1 MPVAGPGGDLR
12 SRIVAAVDRTFA
24 EQVRLSFLRRGVVDA
39 DRPARVIRAV
49 LRVGSGDERN
59 LSGGMAQDWST
70 RIAAGKAELHI
81 DRSAYPDVILR
92 EDDRVCALD
101 RPGQPWFQVQRID
114 DRGDTRLVL
123 ALGEI

>member
-1 MPVAGPGGDLR
+1 MPVAGSGGDLR

-24 EQVRLSFLRRGVVDA
+24 EQVRFSFLRRGAVDA
-39 DRPARVIRAV
+39 DRPARNIRAV
-49 LRVGSGDERN
+49 LRVGGGDERN
-59 LSGGMAQDWST
+59 MSGGLSQDWST
-70 RIAAGKAELHI
+70 RIAAGKAELHV
-81 DRSAYPDVILR
+81 DRVAHPDLMIR